1 MKDFFIKVRN
11 NDIFEFFVIS
21 IILAS
26 AVLVGF
32 RTYEESLNPE
42 IFLYI
47 FARLFNYIYFC
58 SGNFYK
64 DSCRKIN
71 HRFF

>member
-42 IFLYI
+42 IF
-47 FARLFNYIYFC
+47 FIYL
-58 SGNFYK
+58 
-64 DSCRKIN
+64 R
-71 HRFF
+71 